1 MIHKHQRYDLL
12 GKVVLERVIFTP
24 PLRLKERLDSE
35 ACLLYSIKGS
45 STLYDVEQKHS
56 LNSNDGVLMKCGNYF
71 NHWHINEDDSKN
83 EAVAIHLYPEL
94 IRYVYKDKLPAFLIS
109 KKQNK
114 PVPIQ
119 LLNGNQL
126 LKPYVESL
134 LLYFNNPEIVDEEV
148 IILKVKELLSLLY
161 KINSNNIR
169 DLLHDM
175 FNPANYDFRQ
185 IINKHI
191 YEDLSL
197 EELAH
202 LCHLSLSSFK
212 RKFNAVFND
221 TPASYIKN
229 KRLKKASQLLK
240 ISNDRIIDIC
250 FDCGFTNVDS
260 FSKSFKKAYGSTP
273 SEYRKSLGR
282 DLGRP

>member
-1 MIHKHQRYDLL
+1 MIHKHQHYDLL
-12 GKVVLERVIFTP
+12 GKIVLERVIFTP

-35 ACLLYSIKGS
+35 ACLLYSIKGN
-45 STLYDVEQKHS
+45 STLYDSKRKYD
-56 LNSNDGVLMKCGNYF
+56 LNSNDGILMKCGNYF
-71 NHWHINEDDSKN
+71 NHWHLNKDNSKN
-83 EAVAIHLYPEL
+83 EAIAIHLYPDL
-94 IRYVYKDKLPAFLIS
+94 IRYVYKDKLPDFLIA

-114 PVPIQ
+114 PIVLQ

-148 IILKVKELLSLLY
+148 IVLKIKELLNLLY

-175 FNPANYDFRQ
+175 FNPHNYDFKH
-185 IINKHI
+185 IINKNIH
-191 YEDLSL
+191 EDLSI

-202 LCHLSLSSFK
+202 LCNLSLSSFK
-212 RKFNAVFND
+212 RKFRAVYKD

-229 KRLKKASQLLK
+229 KRLDKAAQLLR
-240 ISNDRIIDIC
+240 ISKDRIIDIS
-250 FDCGFTNVDS
+250 FECGFSNVDS
-260 FSKSFKKAYGSTP
+260 FSKSFKQKYDSTP
-273 SEYRKSLGR
+273 SAYRRKTLT
-282 DLGRP
+282 